1 MYVGLTWNKETIK
14 VWSGTSNK
22 FLQNSPE
29 KVLRVRKHGNMA
41 TSDAGMKQAV
51 EKRSVFKSFS
61 SRTSMTHLQDNLTR
75 ESGTTTTTVS
85 NIEHN

>member
-29 KVLRVRKHGNMA
+29 KVFRGSENMA
-41 TSDAGMKQAV
+41 TWQQAML
-51 EKRSVFKSFS
+51 E
-61 SRTSMTHLQDNLTR
+61 
-75 ESGTTTTTVS
+75 
-85 NIEHN
+85 